1 MKRKKIHLGNLK
13 WLKTSIKVNDIK
25 IGPNFHCR
33 CSLAQL
39 HLYSIHYNGAW
50 SLFAAFVFFVC
61 TIYILLYGYYRF
73 TFLFHQPYD
82 CPTLLFH
89 FKYLAQNDF
98 VYDTIFK
105 CNYILKFI
113 FCSISMTFL
122 FQSEIDASAL
132 EYLPER

>member
-1 MKRKKIHLGNLK
+1 MERKKIRLGNLK

-33 CSLAQL
+33 CSLVQL

-50 SLFAAFVFFVC
+50 SLFAAFVFFCVYNLYF
-61 TIYILLYGYYRF
+61 TLRILS
-73 TFLFHQPYD
+73 FHFSFSLAD

-113 FCSISMTFL
+113 FCSISMMFL
-122 FQSEIDASAL
+122 F
-132 EYLPER
+132 